1 MINSDDIKTYI
12 NSKYA
17 FIFSERSFVS
27 LINISKVIGGEKFIK
42 GELEFTESLNNN
54 KKKEKSADTEI
65 ALNNTNS
72 SSGNEIKTIE
82 EESEDFSEDLINF
95 FIKNFMKDK
104 QKTKLKHLE
113 FSYDKMILSQAQ
125 RKNKKRRNKI

>member
-1 MINSDDIKTYI
+1 MINSDDIKTYL

-54 KKKEKSADTEI
+54 KTKEKSADTEI

-82 EESEDFSEDLINF
+82 EETEDFSEDLINF

>member
-1 MINSDDIKTYI
+1 M
-12 NSKYA
+12 NSKYTNL
-17 FIFSERSFVS
+17 FSERGFVS

-42 GELEFTESLNNN
+42 GELDFSETL
-54 KKKEKSADTEI
+54 KVKEKTETEI
-65 ALNNTNS
+65 PLTNHS
-72 SSGNEIKTIE
+72 NSEIKTIE
-82 EESEDFSEDLINF
+82 EENDDFSEDLINYY
-95 FIKNFMKDK
+95 IKNHMTQK